1 MKKVLFLAVTLVFA
15 GVFAA
20 PALAQ
25 GNTAAAGGAKMGWID
40 TRFFGD
46 EKEGIKRLTAAY
58 TALEREA
65 QPKEQELVG
74 IQNRLQTIATEID
87 NFRKAAAAPN
97 APPINAKTI
106 TDKQDEAARLQR
118 EGEFKKK
125 EYDAFIEKR
134 SNELLGPINQDIVR
148 QISEFAKQKGYSVV
162 FDISKMAEAGAI
174 LHLDPTADITKEFI
188 TFYNARPATAQR

>member
-1 MKKVLFLAVTLVFA
+1 MKRVLFLAVTLVFA

-20 PALAQ
+20 PAYSQ
-25 GNTAAAGGAKMGWID
+25 GATGAAASSKMGWID

-46 EKEGIKRLTAAY
+46 EKEGIKRLIAAY
-58 TALEREA
+58 TSLEREV
-65 QPKEQELVG
+65 QPKEQELVT
-74 IQNRLQTIATEID
+74 IQNRLQALATEI
-87 NFRKAAAAPN
+87 NNIRTAAAAPN
-97 APPINAKTI
+97 APPIAPRTI
-106 TDKQDEAARLQR
+106 TEKQDEAARLQR

-134 SNELLGPINQDIVR
+134 SNELLGPINQDIVT
-148 QISEFAKQKGYSVV
+148 QISAFAKQKGYAVV

-174 LHLDPTADITKEFI
+174 LHLDPASDITKEFI

>member
-25 GNTAAAGGAKMGWID
+25 GNTAAAAGAKMGWID

-74 IQNRLQTIATEID
+74 IQNRLQAIATEIE
-87 NFRKAAAAPN
+87 NIRRAAAAPN
-97 APPINAKTI
+97 LRPV
-106 TDKQDEAARLQR
+106 
-118 EGEFKKK
+118 EGRR
-125 EYDAFIEKR
+125 YTLVA
-134 SNELLGPINQDIVR
+134 LW
-148 QISEFAKQKGYSVV
+148 
-162 FDISKMAEAGAI
+162 
-174 LHLDPTADITKEFI
+174 
-188 TFYNARPATAQR
+188 

>member
-20 PALAQ
+20 PAYSQ
-25 GNTAAAGGAKMGWID
+25 GTTGAAAGVKMGWID

-46 EKEGIKRLTAAY
+46 EKEGIKRLIAAY
-58 TALEREA
+58 TSLEREA
-65 QPKEQELVG
+65 QPKEQELVT
-74 IQNRLQTIATEID
+74 LQTRIQTLNTELQQLQ
-87 NFRKAAAAPN
+87 RAAAAPN
-97 APPINAKTI
+97 GPPIDRTTVISKN
-106 TDKQDEAARLQR
+106 DEIARLQR

-125 EYDAFIEKR
+125 EFDAFIERR
-134 SNELLGPINQDIVR
+134 SGEILGPVNQDIVLR
-148 QISEFAKQKGYSVV
+148 ISDFAKQKGYAVV

-174 LHLDPTADITKEFI
+174 LHLDPSTDITKEFI

>member
-20 PALAQ
+20 PAYSQ
-25 GNTAAAGGAKMGWID
+25 GTTGAAAGSKMGWID

-46 EKEGIKRLTAAY
+46 EKEGIKRLAAAY
-58 TALEREA
+58 LALEKEA

-74 IQNRLQTIATEID
+74 IQNRLQAIATEI
-87 NFRKAAAAPN
+87 NTIRTAAAAPN
-97 APPINAKTI
+97 APPFNPRTI

-125 EYDAFIEKR
+125 EFDAFLEKR
-134 SNELLGPINQDIVR
+134 SGELLGPVNQDIVQR
-148 QISEFAKQKGYSVV
+148 ISDFAKQKGYTVV

-174 LHLDPTADITKEFI
+174 LHLDPSTDITKEFI